1 MKKFI
6 MTFVFSLFAMVA
18 FAFAN
23 NTDVLS
29 ASAANDLSVSVTKLT
44 AAEGGYVQ
52 AGDYKVTLSIAQNTG
67 FAHLGVRFE
76 YDNVNFVPVLEDDGS
91 LAVQSIMS
99 GFASQVG
106 YSSSLGRVGV
116 SLMSSYNQTDNGT
129 IISFYLTQ
137 TGTAANAFP
146 LESVQV
152 FDMMNEDNENVS
164 YNISNQCAVR
174 NVYRVGDANADG
186 NIRIFDASLIR
197 QIVSNAN
204 GVTVT
209 ENNFMN
215 YTTTTNVGEGVCFAL
230 MDADGDGV
238 LTNTDADIVT
248 DYIAGYPVEDPML
261 DYVTVYFTI
270 SVS

>member
-1 MKKFI
+1 M
-6 MTFVFSLFAMVA
+6 
-18 FAFAN
+18 
-23 NTDVLS
+23 
-29 ASAANDLSVSVTKLT
+29 
-44 AAEGGYVQ
+44 
-52 AGDYKVTLSIAQNTG
+52 
-67 FAHLGVRFE
+67 
-76 YDNVNFVPVLEDDGS
+76 
-91 LAVQSIMS
+91 
-99 GFASQVG
+99 
-106 YSSSLGRVGV
+106 
-116 SLMSSYNQTDNGT
+116 
-129 IISFYLTQ
+129 
-137 TGTAANAFP
+137 
-146 LESVQV
+146 
-152 FDMMNEDNENVS
+152 
-164 YNISNQCAVR
+164 SNQCAVH

-215 YTTTTNVGEGVCFAL
+215 YITTTNVGEGVCFAL

>member
-1 MKKFI
+1 MKKII
-6 MTFVFSLFAMVA
+6 MTFVFSLIAIVA
-18 FAFAN
+18 FAFTN
-23 NTDVLS
+23 NADALA
-29 ASAANDLSVSVTKLT
+29 ASAANDLSVSITKLT
-44 AAEGGYVQ
+44 AAEEGAQV
-52 AGDYKVTLSIAQNTG
+52 GDYKVTLSIAQNNG
-67 FAHLGVRFE
+67 FAGLGVGFY
-76 YDNVNFVPVLEDDGS
+76 YDNVNFEPVVDDDNEPVHQTP
-91 LAVQSIMS
+91 LNILCVINADPNS
-99 GFASQVG
+99 GIVGFSMISQNNIT
-106 YSSSLGRVGV
+106 S
-116 SLMSSYNQTDNGT
+116 NGA
-129 IISFYLTQ
+129 IVSFYLRK
-137 TGTAANAFP
+137 TGSAANVSP
-146 LESVQV
+146 LEAVIVDQ
-152 FDMMNEDNENVS
+152 MTNDNKQYIS
-164 YNISNQCAVR
+164 CSMSNQCAVH

-197 QIVSNAN
+197 QIISNAN

-215 YTTTTNVGEGVCFAL
+215 YITTTNVGEGVCFAL